1 MLALHGF
8 LVIAAC
14 LVTVAI
20 PPALAKAVYDQRQTG
35 DVNVQID
42 LKDLQVIALVNSELL
57 DDYTDYDYLYDYA
70 DFTIKPPGNRPIVS
84 STTEKNDVTQIFESL
99 PSQNSTVSTSVNNTS
114 PTTSDITLS
123 EGAPNANPSNGTE
136 NDKTPSKD
144 EEIPNADPLIG
155 ITSLTPNADNDDN
168 KSQPGE
174 KEAGTRTTP
183 STTVKSA
190 HAVRSQK
197 RCKFGYVPNGNGRCR
212 SWLNRLLP

>member
-1 MLALHGF
+1 MFVLHGF

-14 LVTVAI
+14 LVTIAI
-20 PPALAKAVYDQRQTG
+20 PPALTKAIYDQRQTG

-70 DFTIKPPGNRPIVS
+70 DFTIKPLGNKPIVS
-84 STTEKNDVTQIFESL
+84 STTEKNDVTQVFESL

-114 PTTSDITLS
+114 DITLS
-123 EGAPNANPSNGTE
+123 EEASNANPSNGTE
-136 NDKTPSKD
+136 NDKTSSKD
-144 EEIPNADPLIG
+144 EEILNGDPLIG
-155 ITSLTPNADNDDN
+155 ITSSTPNANNDDN

-174 KEAGTRTTP
+174 KETGTTP

>member
-1 MLALHGF
+1 MLVLHGF

-14 LVTVAI
+14 LVTIAI
-20 PPALAKAVYDQRQTG
+20 LPAVAKAIYDQRQTG

-84 STTEKNDVTQIFESL
+84 STTEKNDATQVFEPL
-99 PSQNSTVSTSVNNTS
+99 PSQNSTVSTPINNTS
-114 PTTSDITLS
+114 PTSDIMLS
-123 EGAPNANPSNGTE
+123 EGATPSNDTK
-136 NDKTPSKD
+136 NDKTLSKD

-155 ITSLTPNADNDDN
+155 TTSSTPNADNDDN
-168 KSQPGE
+168 KNQPSE
-174 KEAGTRTTP
+174 KEAETGTTP
-183 STTVKSA
+183 STTIKSA
-190 HAVRSQK
+190 HVVRSQK